1 MDLQLNGKVALVTGG
16 SLGIGKG
23 IARVLARE
31 GVDVAICARRKDVL
45 EAAADEIRREAGRKV
60 LAIPADL
67 TRRGDAE
74 DFVRGAARHFGG
86 IDGLGNNAGSAPGG
100 ALEPLDEK
108 ARRQDINPTSRGY
121 V

>member
-45 EAAADEIRREAGRKV
+45 EAAADEIRRESGRKG
-60 LAIPADL
+60 LAIPAAL

-74 DFVRGAARHFGG
+74 NFVPGAARPFGR
-86 IDGLGNNAGSAPGG
+86 IAVLVNNAASAPAG
-100 ALEPLDEK
+100 AREAPDG
-108 ARRQDINPTSRGY
+108 D
-121 V
+121 